1 MILKILLLF
10 LLIAINGLFSA
21 IEIAFLSLNKI
32 KLKEKIDEGSK
43 KAMKVQ
49 KLSMNPSRFL
59 ATIQV
64 VITFGGFMASAIAA
78 SSFTDQI
85 LLYLTINSAY
95 KGLVETIILIVIT
108 VLLSYLTL
116 VFGELLPKKIA
127 LSNPNKFAIDTVN
140 VLDFSLKV
148 FYPFVYILTN
158 SVKLLQNLFK
168 IKEPKEDKLTENTI
182 KKIISYSK
190 NEGILE
196 KEESNI
202 ILNVFKFNDIT
213 VSNVMTPIKEVMSI
227 NYEDSPK
234 EVIDQIRRTKH
245 TRFPVFD
252 GKDIIGILNIKD
264 LIVIKKDDFNKND
277 LMRLPIFVKEDDKID
292 DIFNKMKEKNVGL
305 MIVKNDKKVTGIIT
319 MEDIIEELLGNIYD
333 EYN

>member
-95 KGLVETIILIVIT
+95 KGLVETIILVVIT

-140 VLDFSLKV
+140 VLDFSLKI

>member
-1 MILKILLLF
+1 
-10 LLIAINGLFSA
+10 
-21 IEIAFLSLNKI
+21 
-32 KLKEKIDEGSK
+32 
-43 KAMKVQ
+43 
-49 KLSMNPSRFL
+49 
-59 ATIQV
+59 
-64 VITFGGFMASAIAA
+64 
-78 SSFTDQI
+78 
-85 LLYLTINSAY
+85 
-95 KGLVETIILIVIT
+95 
-108 VLLSYLTL
+108 
-116 VFGELLPKKIA
+116 
-127 LSNPNKFAIDTVN
+127 
-140 VLDFSLKV
+140 
-148 FYPFVYILTN
+148 LTN

>member
-1 MILKILLLF
+1 M
-10 LLIAINGLFSA
+10 
-21 IEIAFLSLNKI
+21 AFLSINKI
-32 KLKEKIDEGSK
+32 KLKEEIDEGSK
-43 KAMKVQ
+43 KAIKVQ

-140 VLDFSLKV
+140 VLDFSLKI

-213 VSNVMTPIKEVMSI
+213 VSNVMTPIEEVMSI

-264 LIVIKKDDFNKND
+264 LIVIKKDEFNKND
-277 LMRLPIFVKEDDKID
+277 LMRLPIFVKEEDKID

>member
-140 VLDFSLKV
+140 VLD
-148 FYPFVYILTN
+148 
-158 SVKLLQNLFK
+158 
-168 IKEPKEDKLTENTI
+168 
-182 KKIISYSK
+182 
-190 NEGILE
+190 
-196 KEESNI
+196 
-202 ILNVFKFNDIT
+202 
-213 VSNVMTPIKEVMSI
+213 
-227 NYEDSPK
+227 
-234 EVIDQIRRTKH
+234 
-245 TRFPVFD
+245 
-252 GKDIIGILNIKD
+252 
-264 LIVIKKDDFNKND
+264 
-277 LMRLPIFVKEDDKID
+277 
-292 DIFNKMKEKNVGL
+292 
-305 MIVKNDKKVTGIIT
+305 
-319 MEDIIEELLGNIYD
+319 
-333 EYN
+333 

>member
-95 KGLVETIILIVIT
+95 KGLVETIILVVIT

-140 VLDFSLKV
+140 VLDFSLKI

-264 LIVIKKDDFNKND
+264 LIVIKKDEFNKND

-305 MIVKNDKKVTGIIT
+305 MIVKNEKKVTGIIT

>member
-1 MILKILLLF
+1 
-10 LLIAINGLFSA
+10 
-21 IEIAFLSLNKI
+21 
-32 KLKEKIDEGSK
+32 
-43 KAMKVQ
+43 
-49 KLSMNPSRFL
+49 
-59 ATIQV
+59 
-64 VITFGGFMASAIAA
+64 GFMASAIAA

-95 KGLVETIILIVIT
+95 KGLVETIILVVIT

-140 VLDFSLKV
+140 VLDFSLKI

-182 KKIISYSK
+182 RKIISYSK

>member
-43 KAMKVQ
+43 KAIKVQ

-140 VLDFSLKV
+140 VLDFSLKI

>member
-43 KAMKVQ
+43 KAIKVQ

-95 KGLVETIILIVIT
+95 KGLVETIILVVIT

-127 LSNPNKFAIDTVN
+127 LSNPNKFAI
-140 VLDFSLKV
+140 
-148 FYPFVYILTN
+148 
-158 SVKLLQNLFK
+158 
-168 IKEPKEDKLTENTI
+168 
-182 KKIISYSK
+182 
-190 NEGILE
+190 
-196 KEESNI
+196 
-202 ILNVFKFNDIT
+202 
-213 VSNVMTPIKEVMSI
+213 
-227 NYEDSPK
+227 
-234 EVIDQIRRTKH
+234 
-245 TRFPVFD
+245 
-252 GKDIIGILNIKD
+252 
-264 LIVIKKDDFNKND
+264 
-277 LMRLPIFVKEDDKID
+277 
-292 DIFNKMKEKNVGL
+292 
-305 MIVKNDKKVTGIIT
+305 
-319 MEDIIEELLGNIYD
+319 
-333 EYN
+333 

>member
-95 KGLVETIILIVIT
+95 KGLVETIILVVIT

>member
-140 VLDFSLKV
+140 VLDFSLKI

>member
-43 KAMKVQ
+43 KAIKVQ

-95 KGLVETIILIVIT
+95 KGLVETIILVVIT

-140 VLDFSLKV
+140 VLDFSLKI